1 MIGSIRINNKKI
13 DFNEEKEIKLKY
25 NENNVI
31 ILFFLPDYR
40 RYSGITYEYKL
51 EGLNEKWIYSHDI
64 SYANYTVLSP
74 GKYTFKVRAMQDNG
88 DLTEE
93 SSITIIIKSPWWKT
107 KIAYCFYILIIGVII
122 FYFWNHMKILKA
134 LVKKQTQEINEKMKE
149 NQMLYEKSIKS
160 EKFKND
166 YFVNLSHEL
175 RTPINVILSTV
186 QLINSLNKD
195 KDVSRKRLNYYMEI
209 VQKSSNSLLKIINDI
224 IDSSKIEAGSYKIN
238 KEDNVDIVY
247 LVEETALTMRNYI
260 KERGIELI
268 IDPEIE
274 EKYISCD
281 PNEIERCIVNI
292 IGNAIKFTPEGGRI
306 EVFIEDNDNSVS
318 ISIKDTGIGI
328 SEEDQKFIFNRFE
341 QGRNGNCTK
350 VSSSGIGLTLVKYI
364 VKLHNGSIELES
376 KLEKG
381 TKVTIKLPCR

>member
-1 MIGSIRINNKKI
+1 MDGICASFILEKAIRIVGG
-13 DFNEEKEIKLKY
+13 
-25 NENNVI
+25 NVDTAI
-31 ILFFLPDYR
+31 PHR
-40 RYSGITYEYKL
+40 ITDGY
-51 EGLNEKWIYSHDI
+51 GLNEELNI
-64 SYANYTVLSP
+64 SSRDGSAVYTTLKPV
-74 GKYTFKVRAMQDNG
+74 
-88 DLTEE
+88 EE
-93 SSITIIIKSPWWKT
+93 
-107 KIAYCFYILIIGVII
+107 
-122 FYFWNHMKILKA
+122 N
-134 LVKKQTQEINEKMKE
+134 KK
-149 NQMLYEKSIKS
+149 LYEKNIRN

-281 PNEIERCIVNI
+281 PNEIERCIINI
-292 IGNAIKFTPEGGRI
+292 VSNAGKFTQSRPR
-306 EVFIEDNDNSVS
+306 
-318 ISIKDTGIGI
+318 
-328 SEEDQKFIFNRFE
+328 
-341 QGRNGNCTK
+341 
-350 VSSSGIGLTLVKYI
+350 
-364 VKLHNGSIELES
+364 
-376 KLEKG
+376 
-381 TKVTIKLPCR
+381 

>member
-1 MIGSIRINNKKI
+1 
-13 DFNEEKEIKLKY
+13 
-25 NENNVI
+25 
-31 ILFFLPDYR
+31 
-40 RYSGITYEYKL
+40 
-51 EGLNEKWIYSHDI
+51 
-64 SYANYTVLSP
+64 
-74 GKYTFKVRAMQDNG
+74 
-88 DLTEE
+88 
-93 SSITIIIKSPWWKT
+93 
-107 KIAYCFYILIIGVII
+107 
-122 FYFWNHMKILKA
+122 MKILKA

-376 KLEKG
+376 KLEEG